1 MFGGAAAFGAVWEAS
16 QGTLDPTSTLL
27 GRYILWNMPT
37 NRDHLRFPSRPLSPA
52 ASPFRF
58 RRARAPQVFDKVT
71 IRKDGVE
78 TAVELAQLLEET
90 GTTAFV
96 IVRDQE
102 LLYESYPN
110 GGSAST
116 VNRCFSVTKSVLSA
130 LIGIA
135 IAAGKLGGIDDRIK
149 QYLPE
154 FAHAPLGDL
163 SIGHLL
169 QMRSGIQFVE
179 GMFPWSDEVKTYHSP
194 NSRAAAFAARVTDP
208 IGGYFHYNDYHPFLL
223 AMILERATGEPVSS
237 FLEHALWQR
246 IGAEFPASVSYDS
259 EASRLEHMESGL
271 NACALD
277 LAKFG
282 LLYLNRGNWFGTEV
296 IPEHW
301 VDASTSPARARTDPQ
316 YFRYYDK
323 LPWGRFLASGRYYYK
338 YLWWGY
344 RASENEHDYFAM
356 GVLGQH
362 VYVSPRTRVV
372 IVRLSDRFPK
382 GMWWVPVFRQLAL
395 QAS

>member
-1 MFGGAAAFGAVWEAS
+1 MFE
-16 QGTLDPTSTLL
+16 PTSTLL
-27 GRYILWNMPT
+27 GRYVLWNTPT

-52 ASPFRF
+52 ISPFQF
-58 RRARAPQVFDKVT
+58 RKAYAPRLFDKLS
-71 IRKDGVE
+71 IRRDGVE
-78 TAVELAQLLEET
+78 TTVEIRQLLEGT

-96 IVRDQE
+96 IVRDQD
-102 LLYESYPN
+102 LLYEFYPN

-135 IAAGKLGGIDDRIK
+135 IAEGKLGGINDAIK
-149 QYLPE
+149 QHLPKL
-154 FAHAPLGDL
+154 AHSPLGDI

-169 QMRSGIQFVE
+169 QMHSGIEFAE
-179 GMFPWSDEVKTYHSP
+179 GIFPWSDDVKSYHSP
-194 NSRAAAFAARVTDP
+194 NCRAAAFAARVTDP
-208 IGGYFHYNDYHPFLL
+208 IGSFFHYNDYHPFLL
-223 AMILERATGEPVSS
+223 AMILEHATGGPVSS

-246 IGAEFPASVSYDS
+246 IGTQLPASVSYDS

-282 LLYLNRGNWFGTEV
+282 LLYLNRGNWFGRQV
-296 IPEHW
+296 IPETW
-301 VDASTSPARARTDPQ
+301 IDESTGPAGARTDAH

-323 LPWGRFLASGRYYYK
+323 LPWGRILATGRYYYK

-344 RASENEHDYFAM
+344 QVNQSEHDYFAM

-362 VYVSPRTRVV
+362 IYVSPGTRTV
-372 IVRLSDRFPK
+372 IVRLSNRFPK

-395 QAS
+395 QAA